1 MNFIY
6 NLLWETIVLNEIKN
20 SLAYYKIDKALSS
33 EVTYDGSSEK
43 ISYLFDQTFNENHA
57 KQNFSTI
64 KPTLCNVANRVNNR
78 YFIEFSGRS
87 VLFSDIDLTQP
98 SSSSKITNFFV
109 VYRLKGYHGSI
120 DWFRNCF
127 FREGDYFVGFSTLG
141 DLIVSNTVTGRY
153 IKIGTANDAVAPYKN
168 KANAGKLNKWCS
180 LSVHWNGNSP
190 QTNKSSVY
198 CNGVKLVNFTS
209 NYLNAS
215 GKMQIGSSNDD
226 DSIVFSTFVMR
237 FAGTGMFKGDIAFFM
252 FKQGIMDERTI
263 LLHHKLFCEKWYN
276 INANPIKTVMS
287 LVDLT

>member
-1 MNFIY
+1 MAQVHFFKKGDDASA
-6 NLLWETIVLNEIKN
+6 IVP
-20 SLAYYKIDKALSS
+20 
-33 EVTYDGSSEK
+33 
-43 ISYLFDQTFNENHA
+43 F
-57 KQNFSTI
+57 
-64 KPTLCNVANRVNNR
+64 
-78 YFIEFSGRS
+78 
-87 VLFSDIDLTQP
+87 
-98 SSSSKITNFFV
+98 
-109 VYRLKGYHGSI
+109 
-120 DWFRNCF
+120 
-127 FREGDYFVGFSTLG
+127 
-141 DLIVSNTVTGRY
+141 
-153 IKIGTANDAVAPYKN
+153 KN
-168 KANAGKLNKWCS
+168 KANAGELDKWCS

-263 LLHHKLFCEKWYN
+263 LLHHKLLCEKWYY
-276 INANPIKTVMS
+276 INANPIKTVTS

>member
-1 MNFIY
+1 MKFIY
-6 NLLWETIVLNEIKN
+6 DLLWETIVLNEIKN
-20 SLAYYKIDKALSS
+20 SLVYYKIDKVLNS
-33 EVTYDGSSEK
+33 EVIYDGSSGK

-168 KANAGKLNKWCS
+168 KANAGELNKWCS
-180 LSVHWNGNSP
+180 LSVHWKDSSP
-190 QTNKSSVY
+190 RFNKSSVY
-198 CNGVKLVNFTS
+198 CNGVKLANFTS
-209 NYLNAS
+209 ISLQTND
-215 GKMQIGSSNDD
+215 KMQIGSFNFNSGHKFSNSDLNL
-226 DSIVFSTFVMR
+226 
-237 FAGTGMFKGDIAFFM
+237 AGTGTFKGDIAFFM

-276 INANPIKTVMS
+276 INANPIKTVTS